1 MIFKSLAP
9 YSVCVL
15 LFSFLNLHT
24 VNAQESA
31 GIYSKEVIA
40 QADKYLSDA
49 GLRRSGKSILYAGQ
63 AVQMRNLQAISKQMV
78 DIKKAQKELDT
89 VAANKKAVDAS
100 FRELNRNLRDIN
112 VQLANPTIAFNRRQT
127 LVATNNALVS
137 QLKELESQK
146 DDAQKLVDQA
156 RSKLQELESTFVGE
170 VLNAREN
177 LDKSVVELAQSIKDK
192 NVKTALTVL
201 SKEFG
206 TPESVDVATLF
217 KSLENRIEDLE
228 SSFVSEP
235 IPLIDDGGNTRKIAV
250 VVNGKPPIEM
260 VLDSG
265 ASIIL
270 LPKAAAIQLGINI
283 AADAQ
288 EITLQVADG
297 RSIPGRLVLLESVRV
312 GKFEVRDVEA
322 AILDIEQDDN
332 EPLLG
337 MSFLGNFQFQVK
349 AAENELWLSEVKS
362 NGK

>member
-15 LFSFLNLHT
+15 LFSVLSLHT
-24 VNAQESA
+24 VDAQEGA

-40 QADKYLSDA
+40 QADKYLSDV
-49 GLRRSGKSILYAGQ
+49 GLRRSGKSILFAGQ
-63 AVQMRNLQAISKQMV
+63 AVQMRSLQAISKQMV
-78 DIKKAQKELDT
+78 DIKKAQKELDA
-89 VAANKKAVDAS
+89 VAVNKKTIDAS

-112 VQLANPTIAFNRRQT
+112 VQLANPTIAFNQRQT
-127 LVATNNALVS
+127 LIATNNALIS
-137 QLKELESQK
+137 QLKELEAQK

-156 RSKLQELESTFVGE
+156 RSKLQDLESKFVGE
-170 VLNAREN
+170 VINARET
-177 LDKSVVELAQSIKDK
+177 LEKSKEELAQSVNEK

-201 SKEFG
+201 AKEFG
-206 TPESVDVATLF
+206 APESIDVVSLF
-217 KSLENRIEDLE
+217 KSIENRIKDLE

-235 IPLIDDGGNTRKIAV
+235 IPLIADGGNTRKIAV

-283 AADAQ
+283 APDAQ

-297 RSIPGRLVLLESVRV
+297 RSIPGRLVLLQSVRV
-312 GKFEVRDVEA
+312 SQFEVKDVEA
-322 AILDIEQDDN
+322 AVLDIEQDDN

-349 AAENELWLSEVKS
+349 AADNELWLSQVKS
-362 NGK
+362 TGK